1 MCWRKYIGLSI
12 LFGLLLTGCATTEQ
26 KAAKAAAEK
35 AAQQKLQLDLAA
47 QCDARTAELMQ
58 LQMQNPAFFTDP
70 LNAKIAQEYRQKVNL
85 PMFQN
90 CYKLAWDNYVNKM
103 RVEQLRT
110 WEMQRNWDDDL
121 NWRMFRPRLCRGIH
135 NGRSIVYR
143 C

>member
-12 LFGLLLTGCATTEQ
+12 LFGLLLTGCATPEQ

-70 LNAKIAQEYRQKVNL
+70 LKI
-85 PMFQN
+85 
-90 CYKLAWDNYVNKM
+90 
-103 RVEQLRT
+103 
-110 WEMQRNWDDDL
+110 
-121 NWRMFRPRLCRGIH
+121 
-135 NGRSIVYR
+135 GRAHV
-143 C
+143 